1 MKFNNIQS
9 CHLGPEIS
17 PEQFIPEH
25 FFLFLLKGSMV
36 SYDGYKHYTMR
47 PGDYCIARKNH
58 LVRYTKHKEDGAF
71 EKVIIA
77 FDEAFLKKF
86 LERHPYSVEPTEND
100 DSFLFIDEDKLI
112 KNFVQSLEPYYNGTE
127 QLDSIFVDIKRE
139 ELLMILLKNNH
150 ELKNIFFNFSAPHKI
165 DLELFMNHNFKFN
178 ISLERF
184 AFMTGRSLST
194 FKREFKTIFNMAPGK
209 WLIKRR
215 LQEAYFLLDK
225 EHKKPTEI
233 YIDLGFEDLSHFSY
247 VFKKQYGFSPAYLN
261 NRSHSSSMTHQS
273 H

>member
-36 SYDGYKHYTMR
+36 SYDGYKHYEMK

-58 LVRYTKHKEDGAF
+58 LVRYTKYKDDGKF

-77 FDEAFLKKF
+77 FDEKFLKKF
-86 LERHPYSVEPTEND
+86 LERHPYQAEPTENT
-100 DSFLFIDEDKLI
+100 DSFLFIEEDKLI
-112 KNFVQSLEPYYNGTE
+112 HNFVNSLEPYYNGTQ
-127 QLDSIFVDIKRE
+127 QLDDAFVDIKRE
-139 ELLMILLKNNH
+139 DLLMILLKNNPD
-150 ELKNIFFNFSAPHKI
+150 LKNIFFNFNVPHKI
-165 DLELFMNHNFKFN
+165 DLEHFMNQNFKFN

-194 FKREFKTIFNMAPGK
+194 FKREFKAIFNTTPGK
-209 WLIKRR
+209 WLMKKR
-215 LQEAYFLLDK
+215 LDEAYFLLNK
-225 EHKKPTEI
+225 QHQKPTDI
-233 YIDLGFEDLSHFSY
+233 YIDLGFEDLSHFSF
-247 VFKKQYGFSPAYLN
+247 VFKKEFGVSPSEVG
-261 NRSHSSSMTHQS
+261 RQKV
-273 H
+273 

>member
-1 MKFNNIQS
+1 MKFNNLQS

-36 SYDGYKHYTMR
+36 SYDGYKHYSMK

-58 LVRYTKHKEDGAF
+58 LVRYTKYKDEGEF

-86 LERHPYSVEPTEND
+86 LERHPYQAEPTNNT
-100 DSFLFIDEDKLI
+100 DSFLFIHEDKLI
-112 KNFVQSLEPYYNGTE
+112 HNFVQSLEPYYNGTE
-127 QLDSIFVDIKRE
+127 QLDDVFVDIKRE
-139 ELLMILLKNNH
+139 ELLMILLKNNPD
-150 ELKNIFFNFSAPHKI
+150 LKNIFFNFNVPHKI
-165 DLELFMNHNFKFN
+165 DLELFMNHHFKFN

-194 FKREFKTIFNMAPGK
+194 FKREFKAVFNTSPGK
-209 WLIKRR
+209 WLMKKR
-215 LQEAYFLLDK
+215 LDEAYFLLDK

-233 YIDLGFEDLSHFSY
+233 YIDLGFEDLSHFSF
-247 VFKKQYGFSPAYLN
+247 VFKKEFGVSPSEVS
-261 NRSHSSSMTHQS
+261 RISVKK
-273 H
+273 

>member
-1 MKFNNIQS
+1 MKFNNLQS

-25 FFLFLLKGSMV
+25 FFLFLLKGSMTA
-36 SYDGYKHYTMR
+36 YDGNKHYQIQ

-58 LVRYTKHKEDGAF
+58 LVRYTKYKDDDQF
-71 EKVIIA
+71 EKVIIT

-86 LERHPYSVEPTEND
+86 LERHSYIAETAHHD
-100 DSFLFIDEDKLI
+100 DSFIFIKEDRLV
-112 KNFVQSLEPYYNGTE
+112 KNFIHSLEPYYNGTE
-127 QLDSIFVDIKRE
+127 QLDDYFVDIKRE
-139 ELLMILLKNNH
+139 ELLMILLKNTPD
-150 ELKNIFFNFSAPHKI
+150 LKNILFNFSIPHKI
-165 DLELFMNHNFKFN
+165 DLEHFMNQNYKFN

-194 FKREFKTIFNMAPGK
+194 FKRDFKAVFHMAPGK
-209 WLIKRR
+209 WLIKKR

-225 EHKKPTEI
+225 EQHKPSDI

-247 VFKKQYGFSPAYLN
+247 AFKKEFGVSPSDLRA
-261 NRSHSSSMTHQS
+261 
-273 H
+273 

>member
-1 MKFNNIQS
+1 MKFNNLHS

-36 SYDGYKHYTMR
+36 SYDGYRHYNMK

-58 LVRYTKHKEDGAF
+58 LVRYTKYKEDGDF

-77 FDEAFLKKF
+77 FDEKFLKKF
-86 LERHPYSVEPTEND
+86 LERHPYQAEPTDND
-100 DSFLFIDEDKLI
+100 DSFLFINENKLI

-127 QLDSIFVDIKRE
+127 QLDDTFVDIKRE
-139 ELLMILLKNNH
+139 ELLMILLKNNPD
-150 ELKNIFFNFSAPHKI
+150 LKDIFFNFNIPHKI
-165 DLELFMNHNFKFN
+165 DLELFMNHNYKFN

-194 FKREFKTIFNMAPGK
+194 FKREFKAVFNNSPGK
-209 WLIKRR
+209 WLIKKR

-225 EHKKPTEI
+225 EHQKPSEI
-233 YIDLGFEDLSHFSY
+233 YVDLGFEDLSHFSF
-247 VFKKQYGFSPAYLN
+247 VFKKEFGISPSELQRQNA
-261 NRSHSSSMTHQS
+261 T
-273 H
+273 